1 MLISYITAS
10 KVIDIAQ
17 YSLMIAEECRLCW
30 LVYTR
35 GKLEEREGSRPSR
48 YSSLGLRVVG
58 WYTPPSST
66 SCSDVLRQ
74 CSASLWW
81 QVSYW
86 HGSHNYLS
94 LSPLQACPT
103 SPRWC
108 GRARSCPPGS
118 ATSSRHS
125 WWVTGSSSCSTGPSC
140 PSVWTTTRAMSTR
153 EFPCWAPYTTYH
165 TRGFSSRNKIV
176 WYKSDDYYKDSS
188 AQTQQNLKQR

>member
-1 MLISYITAS
+1 MVHTAFLNLLLRCSPPVFCIT
-10 KVIDIAQ
+10 
-17 YSLMIAEECRLCW
+17 
-30 LVYTR
+30 LVT
-35 GKLEEREGSRPSR
+35 GQL
-48 YSSLGLRVVG
+48 L
-58 WYTPPSST
+58 T
-66 SCSDVLRQ
+66 
-74 CSASLWW
+74 
-81 QVSYW
+81 
-86 HGSHNYLS
+86 YLS
-94 LSPLQACPT
+94 QLPLSPLQACPT

-188 AQTQQNLKQR
+188 AQTQQNLQQR